1 MSAVTCSS
9 CRASNSPEL
18 VYCSGC
24 GALLE
29 RGVSSGSSSSVAA
42 LATRGSLRVA
52 AVGGEPLSL
61 FHRIKGLVIYLFWVA
76 VGVVAVLASMDP
88 ENIQSQEPRIS
99 DAEGVIQRVL
109 ASSRF
114 TPSNLSQQVVNSV
127 LSRQA
132 PFSPES
138 PVRLLPMP
146 VWDQARVQFLQ
157 GEVTAHV
164 AVSLFGLPF
173 RISETFRPQGG
184 PGLWSLQPVSATV
197 GFLHLPDIL
206 VAGVTPLIR
215 PGFFSLS
222 KDLESLSG
230 ARNLVIRPGQIE
242 FTFR

>member
-1 MSAVTCSS
+1 MA
-9 CRASNSPEL
+9 
-18 VYCSGC
+18 
-24 GALLE
+24 
-29 RGVSSGSSSSVAA
+29 SGSSSSVAA
-42 LATRGSLRVA
+42 LAKRGSLRAA
-52 AVGGEPLSL
+52 AVREEPPSL
-61 FHRIKGLVIYLFWVA
+61 FQRIKGLVIYLFWVA
-76 VGVVAVLASMDP
+76 VGVIAVLASMDP
-88 ENIQSQEPRIS
+88 GNSQSLEPRIP

-109 ASSRF
+109 AASLF
-114 TPSNLSQQVVNSV
+114 TPATLSQPVVNSV

-157 GEVTAHV
+157 GEVTVHV

-184 PGLWSLQPVSATV
+184 PGLWSLQPVSATI
-197 GFLHLPDIL
+197 GLLHLPDML

-222 KDLESLSG
+222 KDLESLCG
-230 ARNLVIRPGQIE
+230 ARSLVIRPGQIE
-242 FTFR
+242 FIFR